1 MTSHDLT
8 WHKSSY
14 SGGTNGA
21 CVEVALPWRK
31 SSYSGATNGDC
42 VEVAL
47 NTELVGV
54 RDSKSP
60 TSGHLNVPAESWTAF
75 LRAAQTP

>member
-1 MTSHDLT
+1 MTSHSRV
-8 WHKSSY
+8 WRKSSY
-14 SGGTNGA
+14 SNGNNGN

-31 SSYSGATNGDC
+31 SSYSNGNNGEC

-54 RDSKSP
+54 RDSKAP
-60 TSGHLNVPAESWTAF
+60 AFGELAVPAEAWTTF
-75 LRAAQTP
+75 LRKLS